1 MISTAAATVLTDEYG
16 PTFAFSDSSELSY
29 GLTARSFPSFN
40 AAAAEAAISRL
51 YGGIHYRQAIE
62 EGVKQGRKV
71 GELVVARVNTRTT
84 LTTAKTPASV
94 KPGAGEGTLANLT
107 AH

>member
-1 MISTAAATVLTDEYG
+1 M
-16 PTFAFSDSSELSY
+16 SY

-40 AAAAEAAISRL
+40 TAAAEAAISRL

-71 GELVVARVNTRTT
+71 GELVVARV
-84 LTTAKTPASV
+84 KTHATGELASLS
-94 KPGAGEGTLANLT
+94 G
-107 AH
+107 H